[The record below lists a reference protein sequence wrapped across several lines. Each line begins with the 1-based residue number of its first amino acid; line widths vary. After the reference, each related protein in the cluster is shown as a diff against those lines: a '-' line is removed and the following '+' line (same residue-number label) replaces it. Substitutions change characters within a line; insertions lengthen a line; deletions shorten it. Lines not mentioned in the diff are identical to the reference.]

1 MAARTKKTQEIK
13 DETVEVKPKKA
24 KKVKK
29 SPEVKLEK
37 PEIKVEKPEP
47 VKEAKVGRFKKIFEN
62 IRRRLFENT

>member
-13 DETVEVKPKKA
+13 DEAVVVKPKKV

-29 SPEVKLEK
+29 SPEVKL
-37 PEIKVEKPEP
+37 EKPEP